1 MNQSQLAVRNNL
13 FQSSFTPGGFL
24 IAFCHFGLAFVVRSS
39 ELNFNDIMVSHIGWC
54 LDLESGMSQF
64 ASLAFLFVGL
74 LGYV

>member
-1 MNQSQLAVRNNL
+1 M
-13 FQSSFTPGGFL
+13 PGGFL
-24 IAFCHFGLAFVVRSS
+24 IALCHFGLAFVVRSS
-39 ELNFNDIMVSHIGWC
+39 ELNFNDIRVIHIGWF